1 MQAAS
6 SSLAAPSS
14 SVPATPAATVP
25 GGLAAGRWEAP
36 EWAFWFVAGLALA
49 GGLAWAA
56 VVAFRALRGRGGL
69 GR

>member
-1 MQAAS
+1 VQAAYPATG
-6 SSLAAPSS
+6 LAAPSS
-14 SVPATPAATVP
+14 SVPGAPSPPV
-25 GGLAAGRWEAP
+25 GLAAGRWEAP

-56 VVAFRALRGRGGL
+56 VLAVRALRGRRGV